1 MGLRKPL
8 QVCSMA
14 YHVLPFAIGFLDPS
28 TTEPR
33 ILICSGFHLNKKS
46 ILHIGFFSK
55 RLLIMHQLM
64 HKYAPSQLVFLD
76 KQVMTVP

>member
-8 QVCSMA
+8 QVCGMA

-46 ILHIGFFSK
+46 ILRVGFISK
-55 RLLIMHQLM
+55 KLSIMRQLM
-64 HKYAPSQLVFLD
+64 HKYALSQPVFSN

>member
-1 MGLRKPL
+1 MGFLLRL
-8 QVCSMA
+8 QLKTMA

-28 TTEPR
+28 TTELR

-46 ILHIGFFSK
+46 ILHVGFFSK
-55 RLLIMHQLM
+55 RLSIMCQLM
-64 HKYAPSQLVFLD
+64 HKYALSQLVFSN